1 MRAVVQRVRE
11 ARVTVAG
18 EVVAALGR
26 GLLALV
32 GVARGDGPADAV
44 ALAEKLAHLRVFED
58 EAGRM
63 NRSLLETGGTL
74 AVVSQFTLLADA
86 RRGRRPSFVEAA
98 PPEEAEPLVEAVA
111 GRARGLGVP
120 VVTGRFRARM
130 EVALVNDGPVTLML
144 DTRGL
149 F

>member
-1 MRAVVQRVRE
+1 VRE

-18 EVVAALGR
+18 EVVAAMGE

-32 GVARGDGPADAV
+32 GVARSDGPEDAA

-58 EAGRM
+58 AAGRM

-74 AVVSQFTLLADA
+74 GVVSQFTLLGDA
-86 RRGRRPSFVEAA
+86 RRGRRPSWVEAA
-98 PPEEAEPLVEAVA
+98 PPEYAEPLVEAVVN
-111 GRARGLGVP
+111 RARTVGVP

-130 EVALVNDGPVTLML
+130 DVTLVNAGPVTVML
-144 DTRGL
+144 DTRGS